1 MTFDDAFEALMV
13 HEGGYANDPRDRG
26 GETRYGISKRAYSA
40 IDIKALTLADAK
52 AIYRRD
58 YWRPVGCEA
67 VPEAVRFD
75 LFDMAVHSGI
85 HAAICTL
92 QRAVGAD
99 EDGVVGPVSLAAI
112 QGLAPAVLVARFNG
126 ARLTMMTEL
135 ATWQTF
141 GKGWARRIAANLMR
155 V

>member
-1 MTFDDAFEALMV
+1 MTFDDAFEALMA
-13 HEGGYANDPRDRG
+13 HEGGYVNDPRDRG
-26 GETRYGISKRAYSA
+26 GETRYGISKRAYPAVDSRN
-40 IDIKALTLADAK
+40 LTLDAAK
-52 AIYRRD
+52 TIYRRD
-58 YWRPVGCEA
+58 YWRPAGCEA

-85 HAAICTL
+85 HAAVCTL
-92 QRAVGAD
+92 QRAVGAG
-99 EDGVVGPVSLAAI
+99 EDGVLGPVSLAAI

-126 ARLTMMTEL
+126 ARLAMMTEL